1 MSRRVSAVLI
11 DGPLARKHPALS
23 ERIDLTPG
31 GADGALSRRH
41 AAAMAEAMLV
51 NAPNL
56 ALVSLCVFGPRLST
70 DVATVTRAL
79 RLAAEREAEIVH
91 CSFGLQRKDV
101 GLADAVA
108 DLVAQGRLVVAAAPA
123 RGGPVFPAAYPG
135 VISVQGD
142 ARCEA
147 GAWSWL
153 NLPTAQFGACPSLA
167 KGSEVAGGSV
177 AAAHF
182 TGHVANLQARGVDDL
197 HAALRSRAAFV
208 GRERRGRPTAPL
220 QPEQ

>member
-1 MSRRVSAVLI
+1 MES
-11 DGPLARKHPALS
+11 
-23 ERIDLTPG
+23 
-31 GADGALSRRH
+31 
-41 AAAMAEAMLV
+41 
-51 NAPNL
+51 
-56 ALVSLCVFGPRLST
+56 
-70 DVATVTRAL
+70 
-79 RLAAEREAEIVH
+79 EAEIVH

-108 DLVAQGRLVVAAAPA
+108 GLVAQGRLVVAAAPA

-147 GAWSWL
+147 GVWSWL
-153 NLPTAQFGACPSLA
+153 NLPTAEFGACPSLV
-167 KGSEVAGGSV
+167 KGSEVAGASV
-177 AAAHF
+177 AAAYF

-197 HAALRSRAAFV
+197 HTALRSRAAFV
-208 GRERRGRPTAPL
+208 GRERRGRLTVPL